1 MRDKIVF
8 YSQKICFLSLLITLL
23 LSPLFLFPNIVLDE
37 HTVLAKK
44 YFVTFSSIIFLF
56 FFIFYLFFAKK
67 INISKPVIL
76 VLIFSCLTV
85 LSSFNSINVPFS
97 LIECLLSLSTIFFFF
112 FSYYLIQ
119 DFRSIQKIF
128 FIFAFSASMI
138 SIIGFLQYF
147 GFDVLQHTFKY
158 VLTEDERRFKV
169 LATLGNPD
177 YLAGYLSPILL
188 ILIVTMLTVKKFAY
202 MFFLL
207 ILNVVITLTVLF
219 TESRANFVGLFIGV
233 IIILVYFYRYRQ
245 QLPLFKTFTSKQVKY
260 VSIFLFLFILTGSL
274 IFIST
279 HKSSIITRM
288 KELLSFKI
296 VGGHKERSIF
306 YILANEMIFDHPFLG
321 VGIGMYKI
329 EYTNYIEMLSTDP
342 SLQKSFDNILK
353 SYPNTIA
360 EHAHNDF
367 LEVWAERG
375 SLAFF
380 IFLYILVLFF
390 FQLYHITKDKSISSS
405 KRFFSVGILASM
417 ICYFLHSMANF
428 PLHSPER
435 GVLFWVILSF
445 GFRIGELNTENTKKF
460 QRAQRKI

>member
-8 YSQKICFLSLLITLL
+8 YSQKISFLLLLITLL
-23 LSPLFLFPNIVLDE
+23 LSPFFLFPNIVLDE

-67 INISKPVIL
+67 INITKPVIL
-76 VLIFSCLTV
+76 VLVFACLTL

-112 FSYYLIQ
+112 FSYYLIKN
-119 DFRSIQKIF
+119 FRNIRKIF
-128 FIFAFSASMI
+128 FIYVFTASVI

-147 GFDVLQHTFKY
+147 GYDILQYPFKY
-158 VLTEDERRFKV
+158 VLTEDEKRFKV

-188 ILIVTMLTVKKFAY
+188 ILISIMLAVKKHIYLFL
-202 MFFLL
+202 LL

-233 IIILVYFYRYRQ
+233 IIILVYFYLYRQ
-245 QLPLFKTFTSKQVKY
+245 ELPLFKTFSQKQVRY
-260 VSIFLFLFILTGSL
+260 VSIFLFLFILIGSF
-274 IFIST
+274 IFIGKY
-279 HKSSIITRM
+279 KSNILNRM

-329 EYTNYIEMLSTDP
+329 EYTNYIEKLSTNP
-342 SLQKSFDNILK
+342 SLHKSFDNILK

-367 LEVWAERG
+367 LEIWAERG

-380 IFLYILVLFF
+380 VFLYILVLFF
-390 FQLYHITKDKSISSS
+390 FQLYHITKDNNISSS
-405 KRFFSVGILASM
+405 KRFFSVGIIASM
-417 ICYFLHSMANF
+417 ICYFLHAMANF
-428 PLHSPER
+428 PFHSPER
-435 GVLFWVILSF
+435 GVLFWVILSL
-445 GFRIGELNTENTKKF
+445 GFRIGELTARSLRGHREIKK
-460 QRAQRKI
+460 